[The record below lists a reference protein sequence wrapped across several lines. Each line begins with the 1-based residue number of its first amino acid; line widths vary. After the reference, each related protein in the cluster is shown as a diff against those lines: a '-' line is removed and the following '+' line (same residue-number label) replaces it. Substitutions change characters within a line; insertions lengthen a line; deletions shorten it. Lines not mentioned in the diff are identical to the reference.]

1 MITGDIAACAQ
12 LVERGDPDRF
22 AATMAA
28 PVAARRVLFPL
39 YAFNLEIARAP
50 WMSAEPLIAEMR
62 LQWWQDV
69 LEEIATGGPVRRH
82 EVASPLA
89 DSLDAESARLLMGCV
104 EARRR
109 EAQRIP
115 MASADDLAD
124 YVARTGGTLM
134 WVASRTLGGTA
145 EARARDLGAATGL
158 ANYFLGVPL
167 FLARGSNPLP
177 EMTTTQFDALVAAH
191 LDKAQSPGGGARPN
205 QAQRMAELAA
215 WRAAG
220 ILSRARRDP
229 ATIPEGRLAESE
241 LRRRLGLSLGALR
254 ARYL

>member
-1 MITGDIAACAQ
+1 MITEEIAACAR

-28 PVAARRVLFPL
+28 PVAARRILFPL

-50 WMSAEPLIAEMR
+50 WISAEPLIAEMR
-62 LQWWQDV
+62 LQWWRDA
-69 LEEIATGGPVRRH
+69 LDEIAAGGPVRRH

-89 DSLDAESARLLMGCV
+89 DALDPAGATLLMGCV

-115 MASADDLAD
+115 MAGADDLAD
-124 YVARTGGTLM
+124 YVAATAGTLM
-134 WVASRTLGGTA
+134 WVAARALGSTQ
-145 EARARDLGAATGL
+145 EARARDLGAASGL

-167 FLARGSNPLP
+167 FLARAVNPLP
-177 EMTTTQFDALVAAH
+177 EMTTRHFEDLVRAH
-191 LDKAQSPGGGARPN
+191 LDKARRPGGGGRPS
-205 QAQRMAELAA
+205 RPERLAELAG

-220 ILSRARRDP
+220 ILSRALRDP
-229 ATIPEGRLAESE
+229 AAIPEGRLAEPE
-241 LRRRLGLSLGALR
+241 ALRRLGLLR
-254 ARYL
+254 ARFL

>member
-12 LVERGDPDRF
+12 IVERGDPDRF
-22 AATMAA
+22 AASMAA
-28 PVAARRVLFPL
+28 PVTARRALFPL

-62 LQWWQDV
+62 LQWWHDV

-82 EVASPLA
+82 EVATPLA
-89 DSLDAESARLLMGCV
+89 DVLDPEGARLLMGCV

-124 YVARTGGTLM
+124 YVAATGGTLM
-134 WVASRTLGGTA
+134 WVAARALGATQ
-145 EARARDLGAATGL
+145 EARARDLGAAAGL

-167 FLARGSNPLP
+167 FLARAVNPLP
-177 EMTTTQFDALVAAH
+177 EMTTRQFDDLVGAH
-191 LDKAQSPGGGARPN
+191 LDKARRPGGGGRASLP
-205 QAQRMAELAA
+205 QRLAELAG

-220 ILSRARRDP
+220 ILARARHDP
-229 ATIPEGRLAESE
+229 AAIPEGRLAESE
-241 LRRRLGLSLGALR
+241 MQRRLGLLR
-254 ARYL
+254 ARYF

>member
-1 MITGDIAACAQ
+1 VITQEIATCAA

-22 AATMAA
+22 AATMAI

-50 WMSAEPLIAEMR
+50 WMSNEPLIAEMR
-62 LQWWQDV
+62 LQWWHDA
-69 LEEIATGGPVRRH
+69 LEEIASGGPVRRH
-82 EVASPLA
+82 EVATPLS
-89 DSLDAESARLLMGCV
+89 DVLDADAARLLMGCV

-124 YVARTGGTLM
+124 YVAATGGTLM
-134 WVASRTLGGTA
+134 WVAARTLGGTD
-145 EARARDLGAATGL
+145 ETRARDRGAAAGL
-158 ANYFLGVPL
+158 ASYFLGVPL
-167 FLARGSNPLP
+167 FLARGINPLP
-177 EMTTTQFDALVAAH
+177 EMTTAQFDALVGDH
-191 LDKAQSPGGGARPN
+191 LTKASRPGGTRRATG
-205 QAQRMAELAA
+205 AQRFAEMAA

-220 ILSRARRDP
+220 ILKRARRDP
-229 ATIPEGRLAESE
+229 AAIPEGRLAEPE
-241 LRRRLGLSLGALR
+241 ALRRLGLLR